1 MKSRCHRSVQK
12 VSPFMIKEF
21 MIEFINEVSMHNNLS
36 NDEITDSELDKEHK
50 IR

>member
-1 MKSRCHRSVQK
+1 MKSRCHGSVQK

-21 MIEFINEVSMHNNLS
+21 MIEFINEVSMHNNFS

-50 IR
+50 VR